1 MYFSFVVAISGEA
14 QRLSMEHKHKNRLKA
29 QFGHLLTYKDIQV
42 LDIADEY
49 QYMDKELVSIIK
61 QSVGSYLA
69 LM

>member
-1 MYFSFVVAISGEA
+1 MFWIS
-14 QRLSMEHKHKNRLKA
+14 QVL

-69 LM
+69 LTLA